1 MNQLRLFSS
10 VRSFFSGNFQAIFT
24 RFSCCRFFVLEVQK
38 SSPFH
43 WWFESKEASMKAL
56 IEGKSIF
63 FIKVGCGEWACVVV
77 SEHWAWDMRRLSSP
91 FTRVAWNTYI
101 ISQRKPSIST
111 PIARNESGIISWWS
125 SWFREFATVITLWLY
140 TLSTRDLTR
149 RRRQRRH
156 YLRISISMRK
166 RASSQQVEII
176 VIVECLWIRN
186 DWFTTS

>member
-24 RFSCCRFFVLEVQK
+24 CFSCCRFFVLEVQK

-43 WWFESKEASMKAL
+43 WWFESKDASMKAL

-101 ISQRKPSIST
+101 ISLRKPSIFS
-111 PIARNESGIISWWS
+111 NSDSSKWKWNHLMMIIMIPW
-125 SWFREFATVITLWLY
+125 VCYCHY
-140 TLSTRDLTR
+140 TLTLHSLDSRSD
-149 RRRQRRH
+149 
-156 YLRISISMRK
+156 
-166 RASSQQVEII
+166 E
-176 VIVECLWIRN
+176 
-186 DWFTTS
+186 TTSTSI